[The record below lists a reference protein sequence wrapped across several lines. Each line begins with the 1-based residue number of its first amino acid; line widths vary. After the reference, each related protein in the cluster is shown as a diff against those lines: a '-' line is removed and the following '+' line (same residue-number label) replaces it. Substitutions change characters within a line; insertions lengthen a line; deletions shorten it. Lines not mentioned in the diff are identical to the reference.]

1 MSDKPTGRRMVLDKE
16 LAAMQDIAD
25 VLEPLS
31 DDQVKRVL
39 VYIMT
44 RHAPD
49 GMSLSVGPN
58 ESAQEQ
64 PTP

>member
-1 MSDKPTGRRMVLDKE
+1 
-16 LAAMQDIAD
+16 
-25 VLEPLS
+25 
-31 DDQVKRVL
+31 
-39 VYIMT
+39 MT

>member
-1 MSDKPTGRRMVLDKE
+1 MSDTKKPTGRRMVLDKE

-25 VLEPLS
+25 VLETLS
-31 DDQVKRVL
+31 DDQIERVL

-49 GMSLSVGPN
+49 GMSLSVKPI
-58 ESAQEQ
+58 ESAKE
-64 PTP
+64 PA